1 MLINLELSINQE
13 VSDSL
18 FASFSACTT
27 VQMVVVHLE
36 EYWGSKF
43 HGLINLELS
52 SNLEVSGLLF
62 APFFFCMYNRA
73 NSGHGFRGVLALS
86 INRFLGLFYVF
97 SSFLA
102 STIAFLNTM
111 MYSSYF
117 DLAFLHMLQRCGN
130 GLSFSGRL
138 GFWGCVK
145 ELF

>member
-62 APFFFCMYNRA
+62 APFFF
-73 NSGHGFRGVLALS
+73 
-86 INRFLGLFYVF
+86 
-97 SSFLA
+97 
-102 STIAFLNTM
+102 
-111 MYSSYF
+111 
-117 DLAFLHMLQRCGN
+117 FLHVQPC
-130 GLSFSGRL
+130 
-138 GFWGCVK
+138 K
-145 ELF
+145 

>member
-62 APFFFCMYNRA
+62 APFFFFACTTVQIVVMDLEEYWRYL
-73 NSGHGFRGVLALS
+73 STGF
-86 INRFLGLFYVF
+86 
-97 SSFLA
+97 
-102 STIAFLNTM
+102 
-111 MYSSYF
+111 
-117 DLAFLHMLQRCGN
+117 
-130 GLSFSGRL
+130 
-138 GFWGCVK
+138 
-145 ELF
+145 

>member
-62 APFFFCMYNRA
+62 ALFFACTTVQIVVMDLEEYWRYL
-73 NSGHGFRGVLALS
+73 STGF
-86 INRFLGLFYVF
+86 
-97 SSFLA
+97 
-102 STIAFLNTM
+102 
-111 MYSSYF
+111 
-117 DLAFLHMLQRCGN
+117 
-130 GLSFSGRL
+130 
-138 GFWGCVK
+138 
-145 ELF
+145 

>member
-1 MLINLELSINQE
+1 MLINLELSSNQE

-62 APFFFCMYNRA
+62 ALFFACTTVQIVVMDLEEYWRYL
-73 NSGHGFRGVLALS
+73 STGF
-86 INRFLGLFYVF
+86 
-97 SSFLA
+97 
-102 STIAFLNTM
+102 
-111 MYSSYF
+111 
-117 DLAFLHMLQRCGN
+117 
-130 GLSFSGRL
+130 
-138 GFWGCVK
+138 
-145 ELF
+145 